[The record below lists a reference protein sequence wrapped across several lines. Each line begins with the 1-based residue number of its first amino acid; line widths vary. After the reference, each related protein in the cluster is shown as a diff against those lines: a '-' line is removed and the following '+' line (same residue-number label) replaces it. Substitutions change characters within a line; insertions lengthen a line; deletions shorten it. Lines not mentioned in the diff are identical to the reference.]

1 MGAGTNGANP
11 MASISVLTE
20 LLGVGSWAPTLGMT
34 ALVPA
39 MRAGGLRVP
48 RFKKAP
54 DAADARV
61 NALASRPISAIRT
74 FEKWYERPIFKLF
87 PM

>member
-39 MRAGGLRVP
+39 MRAG
-48 RFKKAP
+48 
-54 DAADARV
+54 DCEY
-61 NALASRPISAIRT
+61 LASRRRPTQPTQSERTSISAN
-74 FEKWYERPIFKLF
+74 LGH
-87 PM
+87 